1 MTSVFTDGHV
11 HLDSH
16 SKLLAVLNELVGE
29 NAAIFRG
36 TVAAWPVG
44 DGSSP
49 ARWSIELNDW
59 KGNHTRAELGDHLVL
74 TFGYLLRLSDA
85 EYQEQV
91 VG

>member
-1 MTSVFTDGHV
+1 MTSIFADGHV
-11 HLDSH
+11 HLDTH
-16 SKLLAVLNELVGE
+16 ATLLAVLDELVGD
-29 NAAIFRG
+29 NADTFRG

-44 DGSSP
+44 DGTEP

-59 KGNHTRAELGDHLVL
+59 KGNQTKAELGDHLVL

-91 VG
+91 GS